1 MKTPAIPAN
10 EVQRL
15 ASLHDSGLLEGGVNA
30 RLDRLTRLA
39 QRMFNVPAALITLVD
54 EDTLHFKSTGG
65 YPADNPTLPRNI
77 SFCGHVILSET
88 AMIIEDT
95 HLDERFTDNPLVTG
109 EPHIRFY
116 AGYPLRLPDGALVG
130 SLCVIDKA
138 ARGFSGAEV
147 DSLKDF
153 AMIVEDEFAVMSA
166 ATTDELTGLFN
177 RRGFDNL
184 AKFAIVGARRRAQP
198 LTLAWIDLDNFKE
211 INDTYGHG
219 EGDEALKAMAE
230 VMTASLREAD
240 LRVRYGGDEFA
251 IVFSDTNE
259 EGAWIAMQHLVEQ
272 VEAWNQQSGKPWKLG
287 FSWGISEFN
296 HDGNDDLRSW
306 MKEADEKMYAMKSRN
321 NRGR

>member
-1 MKTPAIPAN
+1 MKIPAIPAN
-10 EVQRL
+10 EAKRL
-15 ASLHDSGLLEGGVNA
+15 ASLHDSGLLEGGVTE

-39 QRMFNVPAALITLVD
+39 KRLFNVPAALITLVD
-54 EDTLHFKSTGG
+54 EDTLHFKSSEGF
-65 YPADNPTLPRNI
+65 PKDALPRKI
-77 SFCGHVILSET
+77 SFCGHAILCEDP
-88 AMIIEDT
+88 MIIEDAT
-95 HLDERFTDNPLVTG
+95 LDDRFSGNPLVTG
-109 EPHIRFY
+109 DAHLRFY
-116 AGYPLRLPDGALVG
+116 AGHPLRLPDGAVVG
-130 SLCVIDKA
+130 SFCLIDREV
-138 ARGFSGAEV
+138 RGFDASEL

-184 AKFAIVGARRRAQP
+184 AKFAIVGARRRAEP

-219 EGDEALKAMAE
+219 EGDEALKAMAT

-251 IVFSDTNE
+251 IVFSDTDE
-259 EGAWIAMQHLVEQ
+259 QGAWIAMQHLVEQ
-272 VEAWNQQSGKPWKLG
+272 VEAWNQQSGKPWQLG
-287 FSWGISEFN
+287 FSWGVSEFD
-296 HDGNDDLRSW
+296 HATKDDLRAW
-306 MKEADEKMYAMKSRN
+306 MKEADQKMYAMKTQN